1 MMKKLIIL
9 SIFASFSISIFAQND
24 IILKTNGDEMQGKIT
39 KINSNDLQFIYQNE
53 TLEYTFSKTNIV
65 KITFASGR
73 IEFFNKT
80 SDKSNVS
87 LEDHHN
93 KVAILPFGYIKD
105 KETSNAIMTEKIQQ
119 ETFTIFKKRAVVL
132 KFQDPLTT
140 NALLVKAGVQNNNLQ
155 GFTMGEICN
164 ILGVEYVIQGLVS
177 IDKTTQTFLNSST
190 TNTQKKSSNPYV
202 NSKGQII
209 GDVKNTQK
217 TKSYSSSYATAVQ
230 NYQTNINMNVYND
243 KGASIF
249 TKEHASF
256 WQTQDAYLITLEYL
270 AKRTPIYKK

>member
-1 MMKKLIIL
+1 MKKLIIL

-53 TLEYTFSKTNIV
+53 TLEYTVSKTNIA

-80 SDKSNVS
+80 SAKSNVS
-87 LEDHHN
+87 LENHHN
-93 KVAILPFGYIKD
+93 KVAVLPFGYIKNQ
-105 KETSNAIMTEKIQQ
+105 ETSNAIMTEKIQQ

-190 TNTQKKSSNPYV
+190 TNTQKKSNNPYV
-202 NSKGQII
+202 NSSGHIV
-209 GDVKNTQK
+209 GDVKKTQK

-230 NYQTNINMNVYND
+230 NYETNITMNVYND
-243 KGASIF
+243 KGSSIF
-249 TKEHASF
+249 TKEHVSF